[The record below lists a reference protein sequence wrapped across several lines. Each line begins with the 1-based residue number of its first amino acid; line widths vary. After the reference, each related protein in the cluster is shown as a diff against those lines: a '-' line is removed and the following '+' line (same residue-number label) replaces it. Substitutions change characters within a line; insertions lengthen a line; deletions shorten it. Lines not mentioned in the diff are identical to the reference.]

1 MNDMTPRKIKT
12 GGDPRALPDY
22 AALRDELGKLTHP
35 ARPDVDW
42 RRVQTLCLRLFEH
55 NGVEL
60 QSACWYTL
68 ARIHIAGLPGMN
80 DGLFITGT
88 LVRYQ
93 WSVMW
98 PAGGHARA
106 EILAGLSQR
115 LQNVLRTLTLKDS
128 DDLHALYQ
136 SEKCLTELG
145 DCLARHELR
154 QACRLDGLQ
163 QQVRSAIA
171 RLENMTE
178 GAGDEPGLVLPLQ
191 AVMSAE
197 SDDGPVRFVWSAEPE
212 RDSVLSAGIFG
223 PWHRRMRLQGFALG
237 AVSALI
243 LAGLFSWGIHELT
256 RPMPEER
263 QLEATLTALPQPLS
277 PTQLN
282 RLWYDS
288 SLTEIESGRL
298 VDATRQQ
305 LAWLQSLPPDWA
317 QQYGQGLIRQARTL
331 WPDNPDVLS
340 LQANWQKTLEA
351 DALPLSEL
359 HGWHQGMT
367 RLQALAA
374 TLGALDEKR
383 GRYLT
388 VSELKTEVYAITRA
402 LESAV
407 PAGEHLRRLAESKDG
422 EIASL
427 HDAERHLQA
436 LINREALL
444 KNKEQPA
451 PVKPHF

>member
-1 MNDMTPRKIKT
+1 MHDMTPRKIKT

-22 AALRDELGKLTHP
+22 AALRDELSKLTHP

-42 RRVQTLCLRLFEH
+42 RRVQTLCLRLFEY

-88 LVRYQ
+88 LMRYQ

-98 PAGGHARA
+98 PPGVHARA

-115 LQNVLRTLTLKDS
+115 LQHVLRTLTLKDR

-171 RLENMTE
+171 RLENMPD
-178 GAGDEPGLVLPLQ
+178 GGGDEPGLVLPLQ
-191 AVMSAE
+191 AVVSAE
-197 SDDGPVRFVWSAEPE
+197 YADGPVRFVWSAEPE
-212 RDSVLSAGIFG
+212 RESVLSAGIFA
-223 PWHRRMRLQGFALG
+223 PWRRRMRLQGFALG
-237 AVSALI
+237 TVSALI
-243 LAGLFSWGIHELT
+243 LGGLLSWGIHELT

-263 QLEATLTALPQPLS
+263 QLEATLTPVPQPLS
-277 PTQLN
+277 PAQLN

-288 SLTEIESGRL
+288 ALTETEGGRL
-298 VDATRQQ
+298 IEATRQQ

-317 QQYGQGLIRQARTL
+317 QQYGQELIRQARTL

-340 LQANWQKTLEA
+340 MQANWQKTLET

-374 TLGALDEKR
+374 RLGALDDRR
-383 GRYLT
+383 GQYMT
-388 VSELKTEVYAITRA
+388 VSELKTEVYAITKA

-407 PAGEHLRRLAESKDG
+407 PAGEHLRRLAESSDG
-422 EIASL
+422 ETASL
-427 HDAERHLQA
+427 HDVERHLQA

>member
-1 MNDMTPRKIKT
+1 MTPRKIKT

-35 ARPDVDW
+35 ARPDVNW

-68 ARIHIAGLPGMN
+68 ARMHTAGLPGMN

-115 LQNVLRTLTLKDS
+115 LQNVLRTLTLKDR
-128 DDLHALYQ
+128 DDLNALYQ

-145 DCLARHELR
+145 DCLARYELR

-163 QQVRSAIA
+163 QQVRSAIT
-171 RLENMTE
+171 RLQNLTD
-178 GAGDEPGLVLPLQ
+178 GAGDEPAPALPLQ
-191 AVMSAE
+191 AVMSAG
-197 SDDGPVRFVWSAEPE
+197 SDYGPVRFVWSAEPE
-212 RDSVLSAGIFG
+212 RESALSAGIFG
-223 PWHRRMRLQGFALG
+223 PWRRRMRLQGFALG
-237 AVSALI
+237 TVSALFFCGV
-243 LAGLFSWGIHELT
+243 AWGIHELS
-256 RPMPEER
+256 RPMPVER
-263 QLEATLTALPQPLS
+263 QLEATLTPMPQPLS
-277 PTQLN
+277 PAQLN
-282 RLWYDS
+282 WLWYDS
-288 SLTEIESGRL
+288 ALTETESGRF
-298 VDATRQQ
+298 VEATRQQ
-305 LAWLQSLPPDWA
+305 LTWLQSLPPDWA
-317 QQYGQGLIRQARTL
+317 QQYGQSLIRQARTL

-340 LQANWQKTLEA
+340 MQANWQKTLEA

-407 PAGEHLRRLAESKDG
+407 PAGEHLRRLAESSDG
-422 EIASL
+422 ENASL

>member
-1 MNDMTPRKIKT
+1 MEYRLPDKIKA
-12 GGDPRALPDY
+12 GGSPCALPDY
-22 AALRDELGKLTHP
+22 VSLRDELSKLTHP

-60 QSACWYTL
+60 QSVCWYTL
-68 ARIHIAGLPGMN
+68 ARTHTAGLAGMN

-88 LVRYQ
+88 LVRYK
-93 WSVMW
+93 WPVMW
-98 PAGGHARA
+98 PSGVHART

-115 LQNVLRTLTLKDS
+115 LQNALRSLTPKDRY
-128 DDLHALYQ
+128 DLYALYQ
-136 SEKCLTELG
+136 SEKCLAELG

-163 QQVRSAIA
+163 QEVRSAIR
-171 RLENMTE
+171 RLENMPD
-178 GAGDEPGLVLPLQ
+178 GGGDEPGLVLPLQ

-212 RDSVLSAGIFG
+212 RESVLSAGIFG
-223 PWHRRMRLQGFALG
+223 PWRRRIRLQGFALG
-237 AVSALI
+237 AVSALFFCGV
-243 LAGLFSWGIHELT
+243 AWGIHELSM
-256 RPMPEER
+256 PMPVER
-263 QLEATLTALPQPLS
+263 QLEATLTPLPQPLS
-277 PTQLN
+277 PGQLN
-282 RLWYDS
+282 WLWYDS
-288 SLTEIESGRL
+288 ALTETESGRL
-298 VDATRQQ
+298 VEATRQQ
-305 LAWLQSLPPDWA
+305 LAWLQSLPPDWT
-317 QQYGQGLIRQARTL
+317 QQYGQELIHQARTL

-340 LQANWQKTLEA
+340 MQANWQKTLEA
-351 DALPLSEL
+351 DALPASEL
-359 HGWHQGMT
+359 HGWHQRMT

-374 TLGALDEKR
+374 RLGALDDWR
-383 GRYLT
+383 GQYMT

-407 PAGEHLRRLAESKDG
+407 PAGEHLRRLAESNDG
-422 EIASL
+422 ETASL

-451 PVKPHF
+451 LVKPHF